1 MATWVGSLVDQQ
13 DLTGLIGCSAVLG
26 LAEDLRNNML
36 SPRFRLFAELAI
48 FSIAIAFWPLL
59 IPIDFGLPGLDALM
73 AVSAIG

>member
-1 MATWVGSLVDQQ
+1 MATWVGSLVGQQ
-13 DLTGLIGCSAVLG
+13 DLTGLIGCCAVL
-26 LAEDLRNNML
+26 AEVLSNNML